1 VAYLN
6 LFRFRVAYDTPTAL
20 WFSAFTR
27 GPGDEGW
34 RCMTELPDEP
44 DPARSRRLERVAANL
59 LGAVRRKDGRET
71 PVGPRAMRTRKKLL
85 GVAEGLFARDGYANV
100 SLGDIAQQSG
110 VSLGTV
116 YQYFAD
122 RDDIVATLAGESA
135 LRMLNLGADNWNA
148 ATGRLGLRR
157 AVSAIVTIHWENR
170 DFFSLWETASHSDAR
185 LGELRREWV
194 GSFRRS
200 FARSLARGMK
210 SGHVRSG
217 LDPEETARA
226 MSLMVSA
233 YCYDAFVADP
243 PEPPLDPEGVIDH
256 LTTLWAEAIGL
267 REDRELR
274 PGDG

>member
-1 VAYLN
+1 
-6 LFRFRVAYDTPTAL
+6 
-20 WFSAFTR
+20 
-27 GPGDEGW
+27 
-34 RCMTELPDEP
+34 MQELPDDP

-59 LGAVRRKDGRET
+59 RGAVRRQDGRET

-85 GVAEGLFARDGYANV
+85 GVAEELFARDGYANV

-116 YQYFAD
+116 YQYFAH

-135 LRMLNLGADNWNA
+135 LRMLNLGADSWDA

-185 LGELRREWV
+185 LAELRREWV

-243 PEPPLDPEGVIDH
+243 PEPPLDPEGVTDH

-267 REDRELR
+267 REDREVR

>member
-1 VAYLN
+1 
-6 LFRFRVAYDTPTAL
+6 
-20 WFSAFTR
+20 
-27 GPGDEGW
+27 
-34 RCMTELPDEP
+34 MQELPDEP
-44 DPARSRRLERVAANL
+44 DAARRRRLERVAADL
-59 LGAVRRKDGRET
+59 RGAVRRQDGRET

-85 GVAEGLFARDGYANV
+85 DAAEQLFARDGYANV

-135 LRMLNLGADNWNA
+135 LRMLNLGADYWDA

-157 AVSAIVTIHWENR
+157 AVSAIVTTQWENR
-170 DFFSLWETASHSDAR
+170 EFFGLWETASHSDAR
-185 LGELRREWV
+185 LAELRREWV
-194 GSFRRS
+194 GNFRQS

-210 SGHVRSG
+210 SGHIRPG

-233 YCYDAFVADP
+233 YCYDAFIADP
-243 PEPPLDPEGVIDH
+243 PDPPLDPEGVIDH
-256 LTTLWAEAIGL
+256 LTMLWADAIGL
-267 REDRELR
+267 REDREVR
-274 PGDG
+274 PANG